1 MAGKRIGY
9 ARVSSVDQNLGRQL
23 EQLNAA
29 RVDKI
34 FSDRISG
41 KSLERPQLQ
50 VMLQY
55 LREEDTLVVC
65 SMDRLARNL
74 NDLKQ
79 FVDDLNGK
87 KIIVQFLKENL
98 SFSGD
103 DSSMSKLLLNLL
115 GAVAEF
121 ERELIKERQ
130 REGVAIAKK
139 AGKYKGRKRVLVPE
153 QVEAIKQRLATGAN
167 KSELARELGI
177 SRETL
182 YQYLRAS
189 STNSTSHPIG
199 NPP

>member
-1 MAGKRIGY
+1 MGGKRIGY
-9 ARVSSVDQNLGRQL
+9 ARVSSEDQNLDRQL
-23 EQLNAA
+23 EQLQAA
-29 RVDKI
+29 KVDKI
-34 FSDRISG
+34 YSDQVSG
-41 KSLERPQLQ
+41 KTMARPQLQ
-50 VMLQY
+50 AMLGY

-79 FVDDLNGK
+79 LVDGLNGK

-121 ERELIKERQ
+121 ERSLIRERQ
-130 REGVAIAKK
+130 LEGVAIAKK
-139 AGKYKGRKRVLVPE
+139 AGIYKGRKRVLTPE
-153 QVEAIKQRLATGAN
+153 QVEVIRQRLVTGA
-167 KSELARELGI
+167 KKAELARELGI

-182 YQYLRAS
+182 YQYLR
-189 STNSTSHPIG
+189 G
-199 NPP
+199 

>member
-9 ARVSSVDQNLGRQL
+9 ARVSSADQNLSRQL

-29 RVDKI
+29 KVDKI

-41 KSLERPQLQ
+41 KSVERPQLQ

-79 FVDDLNGK
+79 LVDSLNSK
-87 KIIVQFLKENL
+87 RIIVQFLKENL

-121 ERELIKERQ
+121 ERSLIRERQ
-130 REGVAIAKK
+130 LEGIAIAKK
-139 AGKYKGRKRVLVPE
+139 AGKYRGRKRVLVPE
-153 QVEAIKQRLATGAN
+153 QVEAIKQRLATGA
-167 KSELARELGI
+167 KKAELARELGI

-189 STNSTSHPIG
+189 STNNTSHSTG

>member
-9 ARVSSVDQNLGRQL
+9 ARVSSADQNLSRQL

-29 RVDKI
+29 KVDKI

-41 KSLERPQLQ
+41 KSMERPQLQ

-79 FVDDLNGK
+79 LVDDLNTK

-139 AGKYKGRKRVLVPE
+139 AGKYKGRKRVLVPD
-153 QVEAIKQRLATGAN
+153 QVAVIRQRLATGA
-167 KSELARELGI
+167 KKAELARELGI

-189 STNSTSHPIG
+189 PQTKAGTPER
-199 NPP
+199 PL

>member
-1 MAGKRIGY
+1 MPGKLVGY
-9 ARVSSVDQNLGRQL
+9 ARVSSDDQNLERQF
-23 EQLNAA
+23 EQLWAA
-29 RVDKI
+29 KVDKI
-34 FSDRISG
+34 FSDQTSG
-41 KSLERPQLQ
+41 KTTERPQLQ
-50 VMLQY
+50 AMLNY

-74 NDLKQ
+74 ADLKRL
-79 FVDDLNGK
+79 VDDLNTKG
-87 KIIVQFLKENL
+87 IIVRFLKENL

-103 DSSMSKLLLNLL
+103 DTPMSKLLLNLL

-139 AGKYKGRKRVLVPE
+139 AGKYKGRKRVLVPD
-153 QVEAIKQRLATGAN
+153 QVAAIRQRLADGA
-167 KSELARELGI
+167 KKAELARELGI

-189 STNSTSHPIG
+189 VSNGAQHDEGEPR
-199 NPP
+199 